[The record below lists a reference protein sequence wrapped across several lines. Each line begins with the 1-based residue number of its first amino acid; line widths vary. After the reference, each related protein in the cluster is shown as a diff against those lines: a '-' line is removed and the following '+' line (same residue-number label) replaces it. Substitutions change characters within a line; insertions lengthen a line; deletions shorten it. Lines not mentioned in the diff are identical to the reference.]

1 MKLDILAIGV
11 HPDDVELA
19 CAGTLLA
26 HIALGK
32 KVGILDLTEGEM
44 GTRGTP
50 EGRLEEAK
58 ASAEILGLSVRENAS
73 MSDVFFQ
80 NNSGHQLQLIHYIR
94 KYRPDVVLAN
104 AINDR
109 HPDHARAAELIRDS
123 CFYSGLRKI
132 ETLDSEG
139 NPQEAW
145 RPKQVFHFVQDRYI
159 KPDFIVDITP
169 YWAKKREAILAF
181 KSQFFVPE
189 YQATSTEP
197 QSYISTP
204 DFLNFLEARAAEFG
218 HAIGVKYGEGF
229 TSDRALGVSD
239 LTTFI

>member
-19 CAGTLLA
+19 CSGTLLA

-58 ASAEILGLSVRENAS
+58 ASAQILGISVRENAS
-73 MSDVFFQ
+73 MGDVFFQ
-80 NNSGHQLQLIHYIR
+80 NNSGHQQQLIHYIR
-94 KYRPDVVLAN
+94 KFRPEVVLAN

-109 HPDHARAAELIRDS
+109 HSDHGRAAALIRDS

-132 ETLDSEG
+132 ESMDNDG
-139 NPQEAW
+139 HFQEAW
-145 RPKQVFHFVQDRYI
+145 RPKQVFHYIQDRYI

-189 YQATSTEP
+189 YQASSTEP

-204 DFLNFLEARAAEFG
+204 DFLEFLEARAIEFG

-239 LTTFI
+239 LTMFI